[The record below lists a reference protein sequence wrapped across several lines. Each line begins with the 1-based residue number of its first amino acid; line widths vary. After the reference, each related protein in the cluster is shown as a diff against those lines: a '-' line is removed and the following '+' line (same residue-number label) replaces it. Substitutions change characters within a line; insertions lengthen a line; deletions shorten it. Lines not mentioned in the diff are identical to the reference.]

1 MVKNPPA
8 DAGDAG
14 SVSGPGRF
22 HKPRGKSMS
31 HKEEETPTLALEK
44 ALTQK
49 GRSAQSKINFKK
61 KSKA

>member
-1 MVKNPPA
+1 MNPPA

-44 ALTQK
+44 ALTQQ
-49 GRSAQSKINFKK
+49 GRSAQSKIN
-61 KSKA
+61 